1 MFMRGDIFMKK
12 IILLTIFFLTCCFIS
27 AETFEYTPNFPNVYT
42 AREIALADNYVA
54 DTSSYFSVWSN
65 PANAGITGDKL
76 ILPFISMDM
85 YADFENSKPLI
96 LSTINEDQEAL
107 LEYMNGDNKSPLN
120 MNITGPLCIGSIKNN
135 FFWGIFNNT
144 YSNIDI
150 QSESEGIVTG
160 GVQTIFTAGYS
171 YPIKLPL
178 KSVISIGLSGKGYTD
193 VQGLVENQP
202 ADGLHALKN
211 LEFTNVPLFS
221 TFGFGFDAGITISL
235 FECFTVSAAWNNFF
249 AGAYTQKYDLLD
261 DLLSFNKKYDTKATM
276 PLEDNLILG
285 VALNLNLENLTK
297 GLISKFN
304 GYANCS
310 HFLTLFEEM
319 EEEIN
324 YMEYFTFGAEMELLS
339 TISLRAGLNSE
350 HLTFGAGLKI
360 GVVKLDL
367 GLYSKAWGLNK
378 VDTKEISISFSLGTY
393 K

>member
-1 MFMRGDIFMKK
+1 MKK

-85 YADFENSKPLI
+85 CSDFEKSIPLI
-96 LSTINEDQEAL
+96 LSSLDSTPEGLAEY
-107 LEYMNGDNKSPLN
+107 LEQNDTSPLK
-120 MNITGPLCIGSIKNN
+120 MNIIGPLCLGAIKNN
-135 FFWGIFNNT
+135 FFWGIFNDT
-144 YSNIDI
+144 YANIDVKDI
-150 QSESEGIVTG
+150 DSGIITG

-211 LEFTNVPLFS
+211 LEFSNVPLFS

-235 FECFTVSAAWNNFF
+235 FDMVIVSAAWNNFF

-324 YMEYFTFGAEMELLS
+324 YIEYFTFGAEMELLS

-350 HLTFGAGLKI
+350 HLAVGAGLKL
-360 GVVKLDL
+360 GVVKLDV

-378 VDTKEISISFSLGTY
+378 VDTKEIGISFSLGTY

>member
-85 YADFENSKPLI
+85 YSDFEKSIPLI
-96 LSTINEDQEAL
+96 LSSLDSTPEGLAEY
-107 LEYMNGDNKSPLN
+107 LEQNDTSPLK
-120 MNITGPLCIGSIKNN
+120 MNIIGPLCLGAIKNN
-135 FFWGIFNNT
+135 FFWGIFNDT
-144 YSNIDI
+144 YANIDVKDI
-150 QSESEGIVTG
+150 DSGIITG

-235 FECFTVSAAWNNFF
+235 FDMVIVSAAWNNFF

-350 HLTFGAGLKI
+350 HLAVGAGLKM
-360 GVVKLDL
+360 GVVKLDV

-378 VDTKEISISFSLGTY
+378 VDTKEIGISFSLGTY

>member
-1 MFMRGDIFMKK
+1 MRGDIFMKK

-85 YADFENSKPLI
+85 YSDFEKSIPLI
-96 LSTINEDQEAL
+96 LSSLDSTPEGLAEY
-107 LEYMNGDNKSPLN
+107 LEQNDTSPLK
-120 MNITGPLCIGSIKNN
+120 MNIIGPLCLGAIKNN
-135 FFWGIFNNT
+135 FFWGIFNDT
-144 YSNIDI
+144 YANIDVKDI
-150 QSESEGIVTG
+150 DSGIITG

-211 LEFTNVPLFS
+211 LEFSNVPLFS

-235 FECFTVSAAWNNFF
+235 FDMVIVSAAWNNFF
-249 AGAYTQKYDLLD
+249 AGAYTQKYDILE
-261 DLLSFNKKYDTKATM
+261 DLFHFQNKYDTKATM

-285 VALNLNLENLTK
+285 SVIKIPLAKVTK
-297 GLISKFN
+297 GLISKFD
-304 GYANCS
+304 GYVNCS
-310 HFLTLFEEM
+310 HFLSLFEET

-324 YMEYFTFGAEMELLS
+324 YIEFFTFGTEIELLS

-350 HLTFGAGLKI
+350 YLSLGAGLKM

-367 GLYSKAWGLNK
+367 GIYSKAWGLNK
-378 VDTKEISISFSLGTY
+378 VDTKEIGFSFSLGTY